1 MSHEKHSPKSSLTLE
16 NVRRLLS
23 LLSKEKTRMLFALLF
38 IGIAT
43 ILQSAVLTLQRPI
56 YNMLTEG
63 VAWGRI
69 LPYILAI
76 PAIVLLASA
85 IQYVANLF
93 LCYGT
98 QNILSRLR
106 AAIFAHLQSLPI
118 PFFDR
123 TSHGELMSTLT
134 NDVDRLQEFYGNT
147 WSSIVSSSLQIIVF
161 FIIMTTLSWQLMI
174 VNCILLIFPLLC
186 SKLIAKRSAALFVTQ
201 QQKIAA
207 LNGFVE
213 EYVEGQK
220 IVKAYTHE
228 QVASADFAEINREL
242 QKSSSK
248 AQTYAT
254 VLFPILGNFS
264 YISYAILGLLGAYLA
279 LSGYIDIGALM
290 TFLTMSRNFSQPIG
304 NIAQLFN
311 NVAQALAGAERINK
325 LFKEESEIDD
335 GDVCSEAG
343 NWLIPQADG
352 SIERRLIRGEIVFKN
367 VDFSYV
373 KGQPILKDI
382 SLWAKPTQRIALVGS
397 TGAGKTTITNLI
409 NRFYEIDEGLIT
421 YDGIDIRRIK
431 KADLRR
437 GLSMVLQ
444 ETHLFKGTIRENL
457 RFGRLSA
464 TDEEIEAAARSA
476 HAHHFISELEKG
488 YDTELLPDGSNLSQG
503 QRQLLAIA
511 RAAIARP
518 YVLILDEATS
528 SVDTRTEKLIE
539 QGMDHLMKQATTFAI
554 AHRLSTVRTANAIM
568 VLEHGVII
576 ERGTHDELME
586 QKGTYYDL
594 NMGTVQLT

>member
-1 MSHEKHSPKSSLTLE
+1 MSQQKGNYTSSLSME
-16 NVRRLLS
+16 NFRRLIS
-23 LLSKEKTRMLFALLF
+23 LLAKEKTRMFFALVL
-38 IGIAT
+38 IGICT
-43 ILQSAVLTLQRPI
+43 VLQSAVMTLQRPV
-56 YNMLTEG
+56 YNLLTEG
-63 VAWGRI
+63 AAWERI
-69 LPYILAI
+69 IPYILAI
-76 PAIVLLASA
+76 PGVVLIASA
-85 IQYVANLF
+85 VQYIANLL

-98 QNILSRLR
+98 QNILTSLR
-106 AAIFAHLQSLPI
+106 SHIFKHLQSLPI

-123 TSHGELMSTLT
+123 SSHGELMSTIT

-147 WSSIVSSSLQIIVF
+147 WSSIISSLLQIVVF
-161 FIIMTTLSWQLMI
+161 FIIMLSLSWQLLL
-174 VNCILLIFPLLC
+174 VNCLLLFFPFFL
-186 SKLIAKRSAALFVTQ
+186 SKLVAKKSAELFVVQ
-201 QQKIAA
+201 QQKIAD

-228 QVASADFAEINREL
+228 KEASADFANINREL
-242 QKSSSK
+242 QAASSK

-264 YISYAILGLLGAYLA
+264 YVSYAILGLLGSYLA
-279 LSGYIDIGALM
+279 LSGHIDIGALI
-290 TFLTMSRNFSQPIG
+290 TFLSMSRNFSQPIG

-311 NVAQALAGAERINK
+311 NVAQALAGVERINRI
-325 LFKEESEIDD
+325 LKEKPEIDD
-335 GDVCSEAG
+335 GDVRAEAG
-343 NWLIPQADG
+343 YWLIPQEDG
-352 SIERRLIRGEIVFKN
+352 SIERRPIRGEIIFKN

-373 KGQPILKDI
+373 EGHPILKDI
-382 SLWAKPTQRIALVGS
+382 SLWANPTQRIALVGS

-409 NRFYEIDEGLIT
+409 NRFYEIDAGLIT

-444 ETHLFKGTIRENL
+444 ETHLFKGSIRENL
-457 RFGRLSA
+457 RFGRLNAS
-464 TDEEIEAAARSA
+464 DEEIEEAARSA

-568 VLEHGVII
+568 VLEQGVII
-576 ERGTHDELME
+576 ERGTHEELMA

-594 NMGTVQLT
+594 NMGTVQLS